1 MPANNTLPGGQDT
14 SSPGYA
20 MEPTDTRTE
29 LSAPSSHSVSTR
41 VGGEDDHGRDVSHKV
56 SEKSASVETPQ
67 DEKGYEEK
75 GIQEVDDEGVKR
87 KVMVVLEHK
96 TGKEML
102 KEVGGGPYTQP
113 RWRHSLPFVKPKYPP
128 PPPPLSLDDA
138 KVTPEITANFFD
150 KLFFNWI
157 SPMMALGS
165 ARPLQATDLWKM
177 DDDRSARPL
186 SNKLIASYIERTRL
200 ANEHNERLADPKTP
214 LPLSK
219 RLIYPLLP
227 NREQREKDYRSK
239 HGKKHASLA
248 LALNDV
254 FGWFFM
260 SAGIIKL
267 FGDVCQAVTP
277 LIIRA
282 LIKWSTNWQIAR
294 DSGQPK
300 PDIGHGVGLAV
311 GLLLLLLTS
320 SLSIHHY
327 FVRSMAVGVM
337 SRAALISGIY
347 QQALKFTQKS
357 RGELPNGK
365 LVNHISTDTSRIDFA
380 AGFAHII
387 WTAPIQMIVIIIILL
402 VQIGYSAL
410 PGIAFL
416 LIMTPIQVRFMKSLF
431 MFRKKA
437 AGWTDKRAKLLQEI
451 LGGMRIVKY
460 MAWETPFLERIHAI
474 RGMELKYIRM
484 LLTFRS
490 GMMAFAMSLPTLAA
504 ILSFI
509 TYSATAHDLQAA
521 TIFTVITLFQL
532 MRMPLMMWPMTLSAV
547 ADALNAFGRLEAVFD
562 AELITETKRVDPNME
577 EAVKVE
583 HASFTWDAAPIEEDS
598 MMKKLKGKN
607 AQILNG
613 GRAPAPAAP
622 SGGKKAADGKKS
634 KKRRLFWN
642 KKTKKVTVADE
653 IQAEIA
659 SGGPHDAEA
668 SAQAVGQGAPG
679 SVGPISE
686 EKDVQGEARIFKVE
700 DINLSIPRG
709 SLTAIVG
716 AIGSGK
722 SSFLQGLMG
731 EMRKTEGKVTFSGST
746 SLCAQTPW
754 IQNATVRENI
764 LFGQPWDEER
774 YWNAVRDA
782 SLEPDLELLED
793 GDGTEI
799 GEKGINL
806 SGGQKQR
813 VNIARAIYYNAEI
826 IALDDP
832 LSALDAGVGKA
843 IFFNAI
849 VGALTGKTRIL
860 VTHALHFLP
869 YVDNIIM
876 MEDGH
881 IGEMGTYTQ
890 LRANNGAF
898 ARLIRE
904 FGNEDQAEE
913 NAEDEMEAMNSAGP
927 PKVYDRT
934 RMIARGT
941 AAKLMQAEERNTG
954 ALKKGTYL
962 QYLIA
967 GNGAFMGPLLLCAI
981 ALAQATYVITSYWL
995 VWWQEYKFDQPNG
1008 FYMGI
1013 YAFLGIFTA
1022 ITMFFQGFSNAL
1034 INYFAS
1040 VKIHR
1045 NAITRVMF
1053 APQSF
1058 FDTTPLG
1065 RIMNRFSKDT
1075 DTIDNTLSDAMRMA
1089 IGTLSNIVGA
1099 VILLAIV
1106 EPYFLIAMAV
1116 VSLLYVHN
1124 AAFYRRSSREF
1135 KRIDSILRSSLYS
1148 HFSES
1153 LSGVATIRSYG
1164 ESDRFFEDNVYRMDV
1179 ENRAYYLTII
1189 NQRWLGMRLDFLGS
1203 LLSFSVAIIV
1213 VCSHKVSAAS
1223 GGLGLSTIIT
1233 VQQSF
1238 SWLVRQIAEVENDM
1252 VGAERIMHYAN
1263 EIEQEAPHQITE
1275 VKPPTSWPHD
1285 GRIEF
1290 NNVKLRYRDE
1300 LPDVLKGL
1308 TLSVGA
1314 NEKIGVV
1321 GRTGAGKSSI
1331 MVALFRMAELSGG
1344 SIKIDDIDVSK
1355 IGLNDLR
1362 SGISIIPQDPLL
1374 FSGTLRSNIDPFST
1388 KSDAELYDTLRR
1400 AHLVSTSHRPSTS
1413 GPGESEQKA
1422 SSSSKRFTLDTI
1434 IEEEGGNLSV
1444 GERSLV
1450 SLARALVR
1458 GSKVLV
1464 LDEATA
1470 SVDVETDAKI
1480 QETIRNEFSDR
1491 TLLCIAHRL
1500 KTILSY
1506 DRILVMA
1513 DGQVAE
1519 FDTPENLFLQDGI
1532 FTEMCGK
1539 ASISLADI
1547 KAATALR
1554 F

>member
-1 MPANNTLPGGQDT
+1 M
-14 SSPGYA
+14 SPST
-20 MEPTDTRTE
+20 PTVRDPSPSTP
-29 LSAPSSHSVSTR
+29 SDAVAPSSHSISTR
-41 VGGEDDHGRDVSHKV
+41 VGAEDDQELRKKISQ
-56 SEKSASVETPQ
+56 ANTI
-67 DEKGYEEK
+67 DEKIGDPSSKEYDERGIHEIEE
-75 GIQEVDDEGVKR
+75 EGQKR
-87 KVMVVLEHK
+87 KVMVVMEQR
-96 TGKEML
+96 TGKEIL
-102 KEVGGGPYTQP
+102 KDVGGGPYTQP
-113 RWRHSLPFVKPKYPP
+113 RWRHSLPFVKPKHPP

-138 KVTPEITANFFD
+138 KVTPEVTANFFD

-165 ARPLQATDLWKM
+165 ARPLQETDLWKM
-177 DDDRSARPL
+177 DDARSAKGL
-186 SNKLIASYIERTRL
+186 AEKLRISYADRTKK
-200 ANEHNERLADPKTP
+200 ANEYNARLSDPNTP
-214 LPLSK
+214 LPFSK
-219 RLIYPLLP
+219 RMTYPLMP
-227 NREQREKDYRSK
+227 NRQKREKEYREK

-254 FGWFFM
+254 FGWYFM
-260 SAGIIKL
+260 SAGVIKL

-277 LIIRA
+277 LLIRS
-282 LIKWSTNWQIAR
+282 LIKWSTNWQLAEVT
-294 DSGQPK
+294 GQPK
-300 PDIGHGVGLAV
+300 PKIGNGVGMAI
-311 GLLLLLLTS
+311 GLLLLLVTS

-327 FVRSMAVGVM
+327 FVRSMGVGVM

-347 QQALKFTQKS
+347 QQALLFTQKS
-357 RGELPNGK
+357 RGEIPNGK

-416 LIMTPIQVRFMKSLF
+416 LIMTPLQVMFMKNLF
-431 MFRKKA
+431 LIRKKA
-437 AGWTDKRAKLLQEI
+437 MRWTDKRAKLLQEM

-460 MAWETPFLERIHAI
+460 MAWETPFLNKVHQI
-474 RGMELKYIRM
+474 RGMEIKYIRS
-484 LLTFRS
+484 LLVFRS

-509 TYSATAHDLQAA
+509 TYSATSHNLQAA

-547 ADALNAFGRLEAVFD
+547 ADAVNALGRLEAVFD
-562 AELITETKRVDPNME
+562 AELITETLKIDRSQE
-577 EAVKVE
+577 EAVIVE
-583 HASFTWDAAPIEEDS
+583 HASFTWDAAPIEDDDG
-598 MMKKLKGKN
+598 MMKKLQGRYGKTLGGPAVSGQKGTAEKTK
-607 AQILNG
+607 ADK
-613 GRAPAPAAP
+613 P
-622 SGGKKAADGKKS
+622 KK
-634 KKRRLFWN
+634 KKRMFWN
-642 KKTKKVTVADE
+642 KKTKKITAVDE
-653 IQAEIA
+653 IEAEMA

-668 SAQAVGQGAPG
+668 GAQAVGQGAPFEVAAMNEKNEDG
-679 SVGPISE
+679 SHVPE
-686 EKDVQGEARIFKVE
+686 QKIFQLH
-700 DINLSIPRG
+700 DIDLAIPKG

-722 SSFLQGLMG
+722 SSLLQGLMG

-746 SLCAQTPW
+746 SLCAQSPW

-764 LFGQPWDEER
+764 LFGQPWNEER
-774 YWNAVRDA
+774 YWAAIRDA
-782 SLEPDLELLED
+782 CLEPDLELLED

-813 VNIARAIYYNAEI
+813 VNIARAIYFNSDI

-843 IFFNAI
+843 LFFNAI
-849 VGALTGKTRIL
+849 IGALNSKTRIL

-881 IGEMGTYTQ
+881 IGEMGTFNE
-890 LRANNGAF
+890 LKARNGAF

-904 FGNEDQAEE
+904 FGNEEQHDVALETE
-913 NAEDEMEAMNSAGP
+913 AEAMNSSGP
-927 PKVYDRT
+927 THTYDRT
-934 RMIARGT
+934 KMVAKGT
-941 AAKLMQAEERNTG
+941 AHTLMQAEERNTG

-962 QYLIA
+962 QYLKA
-967 GNGAFMGPLLLCAI
+967 GNGVFMVPILLVAI
-981 ALAQATYVITSYWL
+981 SFAQATYVITSYWL
-995 VWWQEYKFDQPNG
+995 VWWQEYKWDYGNG

-1013 YAFLGIFTA
+1013 YAGLGIMTA

-1040 VKIHR
+1040 VKIHK

-1099 VILLAIV
+1099 TILLAIV

-1164 ESDRFFEDNVYRMDV
+1164 ESDRFFRDNVYRMDV

-1189 NQRWLGMRLDFLGS
+1189 NQRWLGLRLDFLGS

-1263 EIEQEAPHQITE
+1263 ELDQEAPHQIKE
-1275 VKPPTSWPHD
+1275 VQPPPTWPD
-1285 GRIEF
+1285 EGKIEF
-1290 NNVKLRYRDE
+1290 NNVKMRYRDE

-1308 TLSVGA
+1308 TLNVGA

-1344 SIKIDDIDVSK
+1344 SIKIDGIDVSK

-1374 FSGTLRSNIDPFST
+1374 FSGTLRSNIDPFNT
-1388 KSDAELYDTLRR
+1388 KNDIELYDTLRR
-1400 AHLVSTSHRPSTS
+1400 AHLISNTPRPSTS
-1413 GPGESEQKA
+1413 NRLSMSNNESN
-1422 SSSSKRFTLDTI
+1422 SKRFSLDTL

-1458 GSKVLV
+1458 NTKVLI

-1470 SVDVETDAKI
+1470 SVDVETDSKI
-1480 QETIRNEFSDR
+1480 QQTIRNEFKDK

-1513 DGQVAE
+1513 DGKVEE
-1519 FDTPENLFLQDGI
+1519 FDTPENLFLKNGI

-1539 ASISLADI
+1539 ASLSLGDI
-1547 KAATALR
+1547 RAAAALR

>member
-1 MPANNTLPGGQDT
+1 MSSSLTVRDASPASTVPHPA
-14 SSPGYA
+14 SSQ
-20 MEPTDTRTE
+20 RV
-29 LSAPSSHSVSTR
+29 SVAPSSNSVSTR
-41 VGGEDDHGRDVSHKV
+41 VGGNDE
-56 SEKSASVETPQ
+56 EKEAGKAANG
-67 DEKGYEEK
+67 DYNEKGKSVKADGAYEEK
-75 GIQEVDDEGVKR
+75 GVTEIEDEGVKR
-87 KVMVVLEHK
+87 QVMVVLEHK
-96 TGKEML
+96 TGKEL
-102 KEVGGGPYTQP
+102 LRDVGGGPYTQP
-113 RWRHSLPFVKPKYPP
+113 RWRHSLPFVKPKHPP
-128 PPPPLSLDDA
+128 PPAPLDLDDA
-138 KVTPEITANFFD
+138 AVTPEVTASVFSHV
-150 KLFFNWI
+150 FFNWI
-157 SPMMALGS
+157 SPLMALGS
-165 ARPLQATDLWKM
+165 ARPLQETDLWKM
-177 DDDRSARPL
+177 DQARSSQLL
-186 SNKLIASYIERTRL
+186 SNKLLRSYEARTKI
-200 ANEHNERLADPKTP
+200 ANEYNEKLADPNTP
-214 LPLSK
+214 LPLS
-219 RLIYPLLP
+219 RRIAYTFMS
-227 NREQREKDYRSK
+227 NREKREKEYRTK
-239 HGKKHASLA
+239 HGKKKASLA
-248 LALNDV
+248 MALHDT
-254 FGWFFM
+254 FGWYFL
-260 SAGIIKL
+260 SAGFIKL
-267 FGDVCQAVTP
+267 IGDTCGAVTP
-277 LIIRA
+277 LLLRS
-282 LIKWSTNWQIAR
+282 LISWSTRYNLAKHAGTDLPSR
-294 DSGQPK
+294 GNG
-300 PDIGHGVGLAV
+300 IGMAV
-311 GLLLLLLTS
+311 GLLLLLILS

-327 FVRSMAVGVM
+327 FYRSMGVGVL
-337 SRAALISGIY
+337 SRSAIISAVF
-347 QQALKFTQKS
+347 QQALRFTQKS
-357 RGELPNGK
+357 RGEIPNGK

-380 AGFAHII
+380 AGFAHLI
-387 WTAPIQMIVIIIILL
+387 WTAPVQMVIIIIILL

-416 LIMTPIQVRFMKSLF
+416 FIMMPVQVRFMKSLF
-431 MFRKKA
+431 MYRKKA
-437 AGWTDKRAKLLQEI
+437 ASWTDKRAKLLQEI

-460 MAWETPFLERIHAI
+460 MAWENPFLKRINAI

-484 LLTFRS
+484 LLIFRS

-504 ILSFI
+504 ILAFI
-509 TYSATAHDLQAA
+509 TYSATAHDLEAA
-521 TIFTVITLFQL
+521 KIFTVVTLFQL

-547 ADALNAFGRLEAVFD
+547 ADALNALGRLEAVFD

-577 EAVKVE
+577 EAVRLD
-583 HASFTWDAAPIEEDS
+583 HASFTWDAAPVEEDT
-598 MMKKLKGKN
+598 MMKKLKGKD
-607 AQILNG
+607 AQAITG
-613 GRAPAPAAP
+613 GIAPAVGDGK
-622 SGGKKAADGKKS
+622 SGGGKKEKKKRRMVWNKKS
-634 KKRRLFWN
+634 KK
-642 KKTKKVTVADE
+642 VTLADE
-653 IQAEIA
+653 VQAEMA

-668 SAQAVGQGAPG
+668 SKQAVGQGAANEA
-679 SVGPISE
+679 SALAEVKVEAIDE
-686 EKDVQGEARIFKVE
+686 ERIFKIK
-700 DINLSIPRG
+700 DINMSIPRG

-722 SSFLQGLMG
+722 SSLLQGLMG

-774 YWNAVRDA
+774 YWAAVRDS
-782 SLEPDLELLED
+782 SLETDLELLED

-813 VNIARAIYYNAEI
+813 INIARAIYFNAEI

-849 VGALTGKTRIL
+849 IGALNGKTRIL

-876 MEDGH
+876 MEDGR
-881 IGEMGTYTQ
+881 IGEMGTFNE
-890 LRANNGAF
+890 LREKDGPF

-904 FGNEDQAEE
+904 FGNEEQAEE
-913 NAEDEMEAMNSAGP
+913 SLENEMEAMNTSGP
-927 PKVYDRT
+927 EHQHDRSN
-934 RMIARGT
+934 MMARGT
-941 AAKLMQAEERNTG
+941 AANLMQVEERNTG
-954 ALKKGTYL
+954 ALKKGTYVN
-962 QYLIA
+962 YLKL
-967 GNGAFMGPLLLCAI
+967 GNGAVMIPILLVAI
-981 ALAQATYVITSYWL
+981 AFAQGVYVITSYWL
-995 VWWQEYKFDQPNG
+995 VWWQERKWDQPNR

-1013 YAFLGIFTA
+1013 YAGLGLGTA
-1022 ITMFFQGFSNAL
+1022 VTMFFQGFSNAL

-1045 NAITRVMF
+1045 NAISRVMF

-1089 IGTLSNIVGA
+1089 ISTLSNIVGA
-1099 VILLAIV
+1099 TILLAIV
-1106 EPYFLIAMAV
+1106 EPYFLIAMFV
-1116 VSLLYVHN
+1116 VSLLYAHN

-1164 ESDRFFEDNVYRMDV
+1164 ESERFFADNVNRMDV

-1189 NQRWLGMRLDFLGS
+1189 NQRWLGLRLDFLGS
-1203 LLSFSVAIIV
+1203 LLTFAVAIIV
-1213 VCSHKVSAAS
+1213 VCSPTVSAAK
-1223 GGLGLSTIIT
+1223 GGLGLSTVLT

-1252 VGAERIMHYAN
+1252 VGAERIMHYAS
-1263 EIEQEAPHQITE
+1263 ELEQEAPHQIE
-1275 VKPPTSWPHD
+1275 AVKPPVSWPSQ
-1285 GRIEF
+1285 GAIEF
-1290 NNVKLRYRDE
+1290 NEVKMRYREE

-1308 TLSVGA
+1308 TLNVGA
-1314 NEKIGVV
+1314 CEKIGVV

-1331 MVALFRMAELSGG
+1331 MVALFRMSELSSG
-1344 SIKIDDIDVSK
+1344 SIKIDGVDVSK

-1374 FSGTLRSNIDPFST
+1374 FSGTLRSNIDPFNT
-1388 KSDAELYDTLRR
+1388 KTDAELYDTMRR
-1400 AHLVSTSHRPSTS
+1400 AHLTQSVAPRLSEEAPASGQASPST
-1413 GPGESEQKA
+1413 QR
-1422 SSSSKRFTLDTI
+1422 RFNLDTVV
-1434 IEEEGGNLSV
+1434 EEEGANLSV

-1458 GSKVLV
+1458 GTKVLV

-1470 SVDVETDAKI
+1470 SVDVETDSKI
-1480 QETIRNEFSDR
+1480 QETIRTEFRDK

-1506 DRILVMA
+1506 DRILVMS

-1519 FDTPENLFLQDGI
+1519 FDTPENLYNMKGI
-1532 FTEMCGK
+1532 FTEMCQK
-1539 ASISLADI
+1539 ASLNLADI
-1547 KAATALR
+1547 RTAAALR

>member
-1 MPANNTLPGGQDT
+1 MPSSTGRD
-14 SSPGYA
+14 SSP
-20 MEPTDTRTE
+20 
-29 LSAPSSHSVSTR
+29 SAPSDEAPVPSSHSVSTR
-41 VGGEDDHGRDVSHKV
+41 VGGED
-56 SEKSASVETPQ
+56 EQ
-67 DEKGYEEK
+67 DLKKKISQGSDDKNGSSSKEYEER
-75 GIQEVDDEGVKR
+75 GIQEIEDEGAKR
-87 KVMVVLEHK
+87 KVMVVMEQK
-96 TGKEML
+96 TGKEIL
-102 KEVGGGPYTQP
+102 KHVDGGPYTQP
-113 RWRHSLPFVKPKYPP
+113 RWRHSLPFIRPKHPP
-128 PPPPLSLDDA
+128 PPPPLTLEDA
-138 KVTPEITANFFD
+138 KVTPEVTANFWD
-150 KLFFNWI
+150 TLFFNWI

-165 ARPLQATDLWKM
+165 ARPLQDTDLWKM
-177 DDDRSARPL
+177 DEARSAHGL
-186 SNKLIASYIERTRL
+186 AEKLLISYAARTKA
-200 ANEHNERLADPKTP
+200 ANEYNARLADPNTP
-214 LPLSK
+214 LPFSK
-219 RLIYPLLP
+219 RMKFSLLP
-227 NREQREKDYRSK
+227 NRQKREKGYREK

-254 FGWFFM
+254 FGWFFI
-260 SAGIIKL
+260 SAGFIKL

-277 LIIRA
+277 LLIRA
-282 LIKWSTNWQIAR
+282 LIKWSTNWQIA
-294 DSGQPK
+294 DALGTPK
-300 PDIGHGVGLAV
+300 PKIGNGVGMAI

-327 FVRSMAVGVM
+327 FVRSMGVGVL

-347 QQALKFTQKS
+347 QQALRFTQKS
-357 RGELPNGK
+357 RGEIPNGK

-416 LIMTPIQVRFMKSLF
+416 LIMTPLQVIFMKNLF
-431 MFRKKA
+431 AIRKKA
-437 AGWTDKRAKLLQEI
+437 AQWTDKRAKLLQEI

-460 MAWETPFLERIHAI
+460 MAWEIPFLEKVHAI
-474 RGMELKYIRM
+474 RGMELKYIRS

-490 GMMAFAMSLPTLAA
+490 GMMAFAMALPTLAA
-504 ILSFI
+504 IISFI

-547 ADALNAFGRLEAVFD
+547 ADALNALGRLEVVFD
-562 AELITETKRVDPNME
+562 AELATETLRIDRTQE
-577 EAVKVE
+577 EAVKIE
-583 HASFTWDAAPIEEDS
+583 HASFTWDAAPIEDDDG
-598 MMKKLKGKN
+598 MMKKLENRYGKN
-607 AQILNG
+607 PGAGKG
-613 GRAPAPAAP
+613 GPQA
-622 SGGKKAADGKKS
+622 KE
-634 KKRRLFWN
+634 
-642 KKTKKVTVADE
+642 KKTKPLDE
-653 IQAEIA
+653 KKEKEHVPEAKIFQI
-659 SGGPHDAEA
+659 HD
-668 SAQAVGQGAPG
+668 
-679 SVGPISE
+679 I
-686 EKDVQGEARIFKVE
+686 
-700 DINLSIPRG
+700 DISIPKG

-731 EMRKTEGKVTFSGST
+731 EMRRTEGKVTFSGST

-764 LFGQPWDEER
+764 LFGQPWNEER
-774 YWNAVRDA
+774 YWAAVRDA
-782 SLEPDLELLED
+782 CLEPDLELLED

-813 VNIARAIYYNAEI
+813 VNIARAIYFNADI

-843 IFFNAI
+843 LFFNAI
-849 VGALTGKTRIL
+849 VGALNAKTRIL

-876 MEDGH
+876 MEDGR
-881 IGEMGTYTQ
+881 IGEMGTYNE
-890 LRANNGAF
+890 LKARDGAF

-904 FGNEDQAEE
+904 FGNEEQHEE
-913 NAEDEMEAMNSAGP
+913 AIEQEEDAMNTSGP
-927 PKVYDRT
+927 AHKYDRSK
-934 RMIARGT
+934 MVAKGT
-941 AAKLMQAEERNTG
+941 AHTLMQAEERNTG
-954 ALKKGTYL
+954 ALKKGTFWSY
-962 QYLIA
+962 IKA
-967 GNGAFMGPLLLCAI
+967 GNGLFMAPILLVAI
-981 ALAQATYVITSYWL
+981 AFAQATYVITSYWL
-995 VWWQEYKFDQPNG
+995 VWWQEYKWDYGNG

-1013 YAFLGIFTA
+1013 YAGLGILTA

-1040 VKIHR
+1040 VKIHK

-1089 IGTLSNIVGA
+1089 VGTLSNIVGA
-1099 VILLAIV
+1099 TILLAIV
-1106 EPYFLIAMAV
+1106 EPYFLIAMGV

-1164 ESDRFFEDNVYRMDV
+1164 ESDRFFKDNVYRMDV

-1189 NQRWLGMRLDFLGS
+1189 NQRWLGLRLDFLGS

-1223 GGLGLSTIIT
+1223 GGLGLSTIIS

-1263 EIEQEAPHQITE
+1263 ELDQEAPHQINE
-1275 VKPPTSWPHD
+1275 VKPKSSWPEE

-1290 NNVKLRYRDE
+1290 NNVKMRYREE

-1308 TLSVGA
+1308 TMNVGA
-1314 NEKIGVV
+1314 SEKIGVV

-1331 MVALFRMAELSGG
+1331 MVALFRMSELSGG
-1344 SIKIDDIDVSK
+1344 SIKIDGVDVSK

-1374 FSGTLRSNIDPFST
+1374 FSGTLRSNIDPFNT
-1388 KSDAELYDTLRR
+1388 KTDAELYDTLRR
-1400 AHLVSTSHRPSTS
+1400 AHLISNSPRQSTSLDGETEKQAQNVNSPSN
-1413 GPGESEQKA
+1413 
-1422 SSSSKRFTLDTI
+1422 KRFTLDTV

-1458 GSKVLV
+1458 NTKVLV

-1480 QETIRNEFSDR
+1480 QETIRNEFRDK

-1513 DGQVAE
+1513 DGQVEE
-1519 FDTPENLFLQDGI
+1519 FDTPENLFLKNGI

-1539 ASISLADI
+1539 ASLTLGDI
-1547 KAATALR
+1547 RAAAALR

>member
-1 MPANNTLPGGQDT
+1 MASHPSNIRDPSPSTPSDVVA
-14 SSPGYA
+14 SSS
-20 MEPTDTRTE
+20 R
-29 LSAPSSHSVSTR
+29 SASTR
-41 VGGEDDHGRDVSHKV
+41 VGAEDEQELKKKTSQGH
-56 SEKSASVETPQ
+56 AI
-67 DEKGYEEK
+67 DEKRGDIMSSDYEER
-75 GIQEVDDEGVKR
+75 GIHEVDDEGLKR
-87 KVMVVLEHK
+87 KVMVVMEQK
-96 TGKEML
+96 TGKEIL
-102 KEVGGGPYTQP
+102 KDVGGGPYTQP
-113 RWRHSLPFVKPKYPP
+113 RWRHSLPFVKPKHPP
-128 PPPPLSLDDA
+128 PPPPLSLEDA
-138 KVTPEITANFFD
+138 KVTPEVTANFFD

-165 ARPLQATDLWKM
+165 ARPLQETDLWKM
-177 DDDRSARPL
+177 DEARSARGL
-186 SNKLIASYIERTRL
+186 AEKLRTSYAARTKK
-200 ANEHNERLADPKTP
+200 ANEYNARLADPNTP
-214 LPLSK
+214 LPFSK
-219 RLIYPLLP
+219 RVAYSLMS
-227 NREQREKDYRSK
+227 NREKREKEYREK

-254 FGWFFM
+254 FGWYFM
-260 SAGIIKL
+260 SAGVIKL

-277 LIIRA
+277 LLIRS
-282 LIKWSTNWQIAR
+282 LITWSTDWQLAEAT
-294 DSGQPK
+294 GQPK
-300 PDIGHGVGLAV
+300 PKIGNGVGMAI

-327 FVRSMAVGVM
+327 FVRSMGVGVM

-347 QQALKFTQKS
+347 QQALLFTQKS
-357 RGELPNGK
+357 RGEIPNGK

-416 LIMTPIQVRFMKSLF
+416 LIMTPLQVMFMKNLF
-431 MFRKKA
+431 LIRKKA
-437 AGWTDKRAKLLQEI
+437 MRWTDKRAKLLQEI

-460 MAWETPFLERIHAI
+460 MAWEIPFLNKVHQI
-474 RGMELKYIRM
+474 RGMEIKYIRS
-484 LLTFRS
+484 LLVFRS

-509 TYSATAHDLQAA
+509 TYSATSHQLQAA
-521 TIFTVITLFQL
+521 KIFTVITLFQL

-547 ADALNAFGRLEAVFD
+547 ADAINALGRLEAVFD
-562 AELITETKRVDPNME
+562 AELITENLRIDRSQE
-577 EAVKVE
+577 EAVVVE
-583 HASFTWDAAPIEEDS
+583 HASFTWDAAPVEDDDG
-598 MMKKLKGKN
+598 MMKKLQGRYGKT
-607 AQILNG
+607 LG
-613 GRAPAPAAP
+613 GP
-622 SGGKKAADGKKS
+622 SGPRNQAGNAGKQKSSKTGDKS
-634 KKRRLFWN
+634 KKKKRMFWN
-642 KKTKKVTVADE
+642 KKTKKITAVDE
-653 IQAEIA
+653 IEAEMA

-668 SAQAVGQGAPG
+668 SKQAVGQGAPFEVPAINEKNEQEEH
-679 SVGPISE
+679 SPE
-686 EKDVQGEARIFKVE
+686 EKIFKVQNI
-700 DINLSIPRG
+700 DLAIPKG

-722 SSFLQGLMG
+722 SSLLQGLMG

-764 LFGQPWDEER
+764 LFGQPWNEER
-774 YWNAVRDA
+774 YWAAIRDA
-782 SLEPDLELLED
+782 CLEPDLELLED

-813 VNIARAIYYNAEI
+813 VNIARAIYFNADI

-843 IFFNAI
+843 LFFNAI
-849 VGALTGKTRIL
+849 IGALNSKTRIL

-881 IGEMGTYTQ
+881 IGEMGTFNE
-890 LRANNGAF
+890 LKARDGAF

-904 FGNEDQAEE
+904 FGNEEQHDEAIETEE
-913 NAEDEMEAMNSAGP
+913 QAMNSSGP
-927 PKVYDRT
+927 KHTYDRA
-934 RMIARGT
+934 RMVAKGT
-941 AAKLMQAEERNTG
+941 AHTLMQAEERNTG
-954 ALKKGTYL
+954 ALKKGTYWD
-962 QYLIA
+962 YLKA
-967 GNGAFMGPLLLCAI
+967 GNGMVMLPILLVAI
-981 ALAQATYVITSYWL
+981 SFAQATYVITSYWL
-995 VWWQEYKFDQPNG
+995 VWWQEYKWNYGNG

-1013 YAFLGIFTA
+1013 YAGLGIMTA

-1040 VKIHR
+1040 VKIHK

-1099 VILLAIV
+1099 TILLAIV
-1106 EPYFLIAMAV
+1106 EPYFLIAMGV

-1164 ESDRFFEDNVYRMDV
+1164 ESERFFNDNVYRMDV

-1263 EIEQEAPHQITE
+1263 ELDQEAPHQIKE
-1275 VKPPTSWPHD
+1275 VQPPPSWPHE

-1290 NNVKLRYRDE
+1290 DNVKMRYRDE

-1308 TLSVGA
+1308 TMNVGA

-1344 SIKIDDIDVSK
+1344 SIKIDGVDVSK

-1374 FSGTLRSNIDPFST
+1374 FSGTLRSNIDPFNT

-1400 AHLVSTSHRPSTS
+1400 AHLISNSPRPSTS
-1413 GPGESEQKA
+1413 NRLEMSNE
-1422 SSSSKRFTLDTI
+1422 SSSKRFTLDTV

-1458 GSKVLV
+1458 NTKVLI

-1480 QETIRNEFSDR
+1480 QETIRNEFKDK

-1513 DGQVAE
+1513 DGQVEE
-1519 FDTPENLFLQDGI
+1519 FDTPENLFLKNGI

-1539 ASISLADI
+1539 ASLSLGDI
-1547 KAATALR
+1547 RAAAALR